1 MIFSAV
7 TRTVTLRFT
16 CENCANSLSASMG
29 MCPSSSWQQSLS
41 DEQSQSRTRPRNKSD
56 KRPKKKMCM
65 THGSGECMGA
75 EEWRMYCV
83 HWNTRKAKLLRKSL
97 ADSRPATGRNWKPV
111 LSAGKRTHRYI
122 LFKNLECTPFVRS
135 AD

>member
-1 MIFSAV
+1 
-7 TRTVTLRFT
+7 
-16 CENCANSLSASMG
+16 
-29 MCPSSSWQQSLS
+29 
-41 DEQSQSRTRPRNKSD
+41 
-56 KRPKKKMCM
+56 M

-83 HWNTRKAKLLRKSL
+83 HWNTRKARLLRKSL

-111 LSAGKRTHRYI
+111 LSAGKQHSLKHRY
-122 LFKNLECTPFVRS
+122 LLLKHPQYAPSGRS

>member
-56 KRPKKKMCM
+56 KRPKKKDVHDSRLWGV
-65 THGSGECMGA
+65 HGSGGVADVLRALEHPEGQAA
-75 EEWRMYCV
+75 EEVSGRQQAGNWAQLE
-83 HWNTRKAKLLRKSL
+83 TSSL
-97 ADSRPATGRNWKPV
+97 CRE
-111 LSAGKRTHRYI
+111 THTQIYT
-122 LFKNLECTPFVRS
+122 L
-135 AD
+135 

>member
-1 MIFSAV
+1 
-7 TRTVTLRFT
+7 
-16 CENCANSLSASMG
+16 
-29 MCPSSSWQQSLS
+29 
-41 DEQSQSRTRPRNKSD
+41 
-56 KRPKKKMCM
+56 M

-111 LSAGKRTHRYI
+111 LSVGKRTQHSLKHKYI
-122 LFKNLECTPFVRS
+122 LLKNLEYTPSVCS